1 MQLSQDGSAKRGKRG
16 TSTPVRCECQDENYL
31 EHVGEDM
38 AATKRQRYPP
48 GPDESV
54 HSWSVRCRVLVFGV
68 RNDTNGD
75 EPRKTTSVLDTDV
88 EETLRHDRDII
99 VCGEGSV

>member
-1 MQLSQDGSAKRGKRG
+1 
-16 TSTPVRCECQDENYL
+16 
-31 EHVGEDM
+31 M

-68 RNDTNGD
+68 RKDTNGD

-88 EETLRHDRDII
+88 EETLRHDRNTI
-99 VCGEGSV
+99 VCGVCSVWVEATVARCHQATGYYHRRAYM